1 MKTHPH
7 YLPIRMLK
15 AGMRVHLSTYSHK
28 PSFAVV
34 AVGVDYRNR
43 IISLATNTPRFH
55 NRGRHAEER
64 VIHNSPRSLVRI
76 LIARYGRRGDL
87 LPIDPC
93 EKCVRLADKFG
104 VKIER
109 IETR

>member
-7 YLPIRMLK
+7 SLPIRMLR

-28 PSFAVV
+28 PSFAIV

-43 IISLATNTPRFH
+43 IISLATNSPRFH
-55 NRGRHAEER
+55 NRGWHAEER
-64 VIHNSPRSLVRI
+64 IMHNSPRSLVRI
-76 LIARYGRRGDL
+76 LIARYGRQGNM

-93 EKCVRLADKFG
+93 EKCVRLASKFG
-104 VKIER
+104 VKIEKFK
-109 IETR
+109 